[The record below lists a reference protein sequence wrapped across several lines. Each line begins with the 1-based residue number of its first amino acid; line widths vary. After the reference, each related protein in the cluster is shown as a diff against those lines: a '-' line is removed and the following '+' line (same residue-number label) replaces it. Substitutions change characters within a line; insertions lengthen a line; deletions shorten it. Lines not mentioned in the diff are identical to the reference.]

1 MTDTPAAPTPTLLD
15 TSRRVLGGPR
25 GAVLAGCAYVA
36 LSGAWV
42 LVLGVGTALAM
53 LAYAMPRMDGLDPQF
68 DMGSLVSLV
77 PGWVLGLSTLV
88 QFAGLGAIAAALVWL
103 AGWPVAEAFAI
114 RRAHPSALAAGV
126 LGGLVVGMF
135 PGWIAERLMELV
147 PRLDGGNLEMINK
160 ALVEGDLVGRVGM
173 IFAVCVLAPVI
184 EELIFRGFLFR
195 AAERASNR
203 WGAWV
208 VSSVLFASY
217 HVDPVHVI
225 AVLFT
230 GFFLGWLRLRSG
242 SIWPGMIAHAANNS
256 LAATIALVVGA
267 EKATETGMGFLP
279 SFVAAL
285 ATLAMAGVATIGEPD
300 ASPKEVAPTPAA

>member
-1 MTDTPAAPTPTLLD
+1 MTDSPEPAPPTLLD
-15 TSRRVLGGPR
+15 TSRAVLAGPR
-25 GAVLAGCAYVA
+25 GAILAGCAYVA

-42 LVLGVGTALAM
+42 LVLGVATALVM
-53 LAYAMPRMDGLDPQF
+53 LAYASPRMDGLDPQF
-68 DMGSLVSLV
+68 DMGSLLSLV

-88 QFAGLGAIAAALVWL
+88 QFTGLGGIAAALVWL
-103 AGWPVAEAFAI
+103 TGWPVTEAFAFK
-114 RRAHPSALAAGV
+114 RPHTAALVAGG
-126 LGGLVVGMF
+126 LGGLVVGVF

-160 ALVEGDLVGRVGM
+160 SLVEGDLLGRVGM
-173 IFAVCVLAPVI
+173 IVAVCVLAPIV

-195 AAERASNR
+195 AAERATNR

-208 VSSVLFASY
+208 LSSVLFASY

-256 LAATIALVVGA
+256 LAASIALIVGA
-267 EKATETGMGFLP
+267 EQATETGLSFLP
-279 SFVAAL
+279 SFAAAL
-285 ATLAMAGVATIGEPD
+285 ATLAIAAVATIGEPT
-300 ASPKEVAPTPAA
+300 ASTKEVRDATAA